1 MLMEE
6 NIYDIDW
13 YSVYKSYKQL
23 DIYWKW
29 FFFEVINNE
38 GRVQSAHHH
47 GGSVWY
53 NQKVVQYIIVLV

>member
-23 DIYWKW
+23 DISSILKMIL
-29 FFFEVINNE
+29 F
-38 GRVQSAHHH
+38 
-47 GGSVWY
+47 
-53 NQKVVQYIIVLV
+53 